1 MLARKKM
8 NPTLTERMEVA
19 EGEIGSLTT
28 RVTELTSSINS
39 ILGSLQGMEKWIP
52 TVDLG
57 MKDLCQAVDQD
68 NTWVAQLEARA

>member
-1 MLARKKM
+1 VLERKKM
-8 NPTLTERMEVA
+8 NPTPTKRMEVA
-19 EGEIGSLTT
+19 EGEIGFLTT

-57 MKDLCQAVDQD
+57 MKDLRQAVDQ
-68 NTWVAQLEARA
+68 V